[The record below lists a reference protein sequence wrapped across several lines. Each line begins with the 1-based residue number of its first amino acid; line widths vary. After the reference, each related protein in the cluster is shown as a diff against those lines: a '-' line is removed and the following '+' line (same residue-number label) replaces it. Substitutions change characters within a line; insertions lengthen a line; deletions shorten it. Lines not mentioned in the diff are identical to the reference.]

1 MGLKNTEKY
10 VSEEMSLAELV
21 KSKVIPW
28 RLKAQK
34 STQREEVERSMRVCK
49 EHLSISL
56 LKTAVTCSIPW
67 GWEGLFFFSISN
79 NIFGRREGIEDKKSK

>member
-34 STQREEVERSMRVCK
+34 STQREEVERSMRVCR
-49 EHLSISL
+49 EHLSNFPVENSSHVQHSL
-56 LKTAVTCSIPW
+56 GMGRVV
-67 GWEGLFFFSISN
+67 LFL
-79 NIFGRREGIEDKKSK
+79 NIK